1 MPPPAHASSTRLQQ
15 LQHTPRRS
23 WVTSAPHP
31 HSPPRRELPRPY
43 LLSTVRELERRTG
56 RCGRA
61 LVACVAARRV
71 HLPWVDL
78 EPLAAGCAAH
88 LAGDSAA
95 VDTAT
100 RRFVACA
107 LGLGEQRGN
116 TRVEAHDTHCG

>member
-1 MPPPAHASSTRLQQ
+1 MISDHNRPPPDSS
-15 LQHTPRRS
+15 
-23 WVTSAPHP
+23 
-31 HSPPRRELPRPY
+31 PRRELPRPY
-43 LLSTVRELERRTG
+43 LQSTVRELERRTG

-88 LAGDSAA
+88 LAGDSGA

-100 RRFVACA
+100 RRFVACV
-107 LGLGEQRGN
+107 LGVSEERNQQRGR
-116 TRVEAHDTHCG
+116 TSSAPPSVARSPGPR

>member
-1 MPPPAHASSTRLQQ
+1 M
-15 LQHTPRRS
+15 
-23 WVTSAPHP
+23 
-31 HSPPRRELPRPY
+31 
-43 LLSTVRELERRTG
+43 
-56 RCGRA
+56 
-61 LVACVAARRV
+61 VACVAARRV

-107 LGLGEQRGN
+107 LGLGEQRSTEDTQLTGRGKH
-116 TRVEAHDTHCG
+116 TR

>member
-1 MPPPAHASSTRLQQ
+1 M
-15 LQHTPRRS
+15 
-23 WVTSAPHP
+23 
-31 HSPPRRELPRPY
+31 
-43 LLSTVRELERRTG
+43 
-56 RCGRA
+56 
-61 LVACVAARRV
+61 VACVAARRV

-107 LGLGEQRGN
+107 LGLRGEQQN
-116 TRVEAHDTHCG
+116 KQVQ

>member
-1 MPPPAHASSTRLQQ
+1 M
-15 LQHTPRRS
+15 
-23 WVTSAPHP
+23 
-31 HSPPRRELPRPY
+31 
-43 LLSTVRELERRTG
+43 
-56 RCGRA
+56 
-61 LVACVAARRV
+61 VACVAARRV

-116 TRVEAHDTHCG
+116 TRVEAHDTHCGSVLKEN